1 MSDGEKLATLAH
13 LSIIKDYID
22 KNDKE
27 VLDNAGTIASE
38 EGILGIR
45 VWGGKFQYKQTDG
58 TWADISDVS
67 SSGSGDSPITDGDL
81 ADESDIDSIFS

>member
-45 VWGGKFQYKQTDG
+45 VWDGKFQYKQTDG

-67 SSGSGDSPITDGDL
+67 SSDSDDSPITDSDL
-81 ADESDIDSIFS
+81 ADESDIDSLFP